1 MKPLS
6 SQRPNAERKRL
17 RGGTNYI
24 GYHLTCE
31 KFLQDE
37 GGKPFVGARTLWR
50 ATRGVESRNVVSH
63 LGFYLDDAREF
74 LTAAGINA
82 DAIAPRVQER
92 FIIAFVRV

>member
-1 MKPLS
+1 VAS
-6 SQRPNAERKRL
+6 
-17 RGGTNYI
+17 
-24 GYHLTCE
+24 
-31 KFLQDE
+31 
-37 GGKPFVGARTLWR
+37 FVGARTLWR
-50 ATRGVESRNVVSH
+50 ATRGVEPRNAVSH